1 MAKTARQYVF
11 DGQELMPEPLSYFVE
26 TRLSSNLSGHWQQEV
41 KSKYQGLRVE
51 NGKINWDQQSL
62 LQVINIFWDQA
73 FRDVFGRAQRAWVNE
88 LVEVRNRLSHDE
100 KFTYDDAER
109 ALDTMRRLMDEIS
122 ASETSQNIR
131 NMRNQILNVR
141 SEEQRRN
148 QERRQTNLNLSVET
162 VAGLKPWRDVV
173 EPHPDVSSGD
183 FAQAEFA
190 ANLSDVHKGV
200 APEEYSDPKAFFA
213 RTFLTR
219 GLTELLEG
227 ASKRLAGEGGD
238 PVVELQTNF
247 GGGKTHSLLALY
259 HLVGGIKPQN
269 LPGVDQMAE
278 DINVPEKVNRAV
290 LVGTARGPLD
300 EVENSAGLSIKTSWG
315 DLAWQLGGKDGY
327 ALFKEQDEK
336 GIAPGSELIG
346 NLFEMAGPCLILIDE
361 WVAYLR
367 QLYKVDGLPA
377 GSFDANLTFVHSLT
391 EAVKVSPQTLLVATL
406 PQSDIEV
413 GGEGGKEA
421 LARLEQSFRRV
432 HTTWKAATQEES
444 YEIVRRRLFNDVAGE
459 NTMHRD
465 NTVKQFRKMYRE
477 DPDSFP
483 NDCDTDTYFKKLQL
497 SYPIHPEL
505 FDQLYETW
513 STIDEFQRT
522 RGILRLMAQVVHD
535 LWNGNDPSVLI
546 MPGTV
551 SLSSSKVE
559 PELTKYLEPA
569 WPAIIA
575 SDVDGSDSTPYQI
588 DAKQPNLGKVS
599 ATRRVARALFMSTAP
614 IKSSQNAGVDT
625 KQINIGVV
633 QPGEKPV
640 TFNDAL
646 HRLSNAARH
655 LHSDTGRY
663 WYTTQQ
669 SINKLASDTANQF
682 DEETILD
689 EIDQHLTKYINGI
702 ADRGVFEGVHCAPT
716 SSADISDD
724 AGGVRVVVLGVRTA
738 HTSGNA
744 SSDGMAEAKN
754 ITNYKGTASRVFKNV
769 LVYLAPDG
777 RDMDNLKSAVRM
789 SLAWAQI
796 VRDKDRHN
804 LTQSDLTRAQDKEVE
819 AKQTLETRLRESWKW
834 IIYPYQ
840 TSAHEDIQYQA
851 SKLNSQDR
859 LFDRIQK
866 KLEGDNVLFSTLG
879 PQTLNKKLESFIWHD
894 NPHLKTKDLLEYHD
908 RYIYM
913 PRLTDKSVLKETIQ
927 SAVSQSVPGQFAYA
941 ESYDDNKDTYE
952 GLVIENGLTATVSLT
967 PDSVIVRPSV
977 AEQNRPSK
985 PSSVQGE
992 DTSGD
997 VFTPPVPENTSDEP
1011 TRSLPKQFKGS
1022 VSLSADRPAR
1032 DMSKIIEGIIE
1043 QLTAI
1048 EGADVEL
1055 TLEIHADV
1063 PDGIDSNK
1071 RRTLMENAATLGFT
1085 DKDIG

>member
-11 DGQELMPEPLSYFVE
+11 DGMELLPEPLSHFVE
-26 TRLSSNLSGHWQQEV
+26 MRLSNSLSGHWQQDV
-41 KSKYQGLRVE
+41 KSRYQGLRVE
-51 NGKINWDQQSL
+51 NGSINWDQQSL

-88 LVEVRNRLSHDE
+88 LVEVRNRLAHDE

-122 ASETSQNIR
+122 ASDASQNIR

-148 QERRQTNLNLSVET
+148 EERRKTTLNLTVDT
-162 VAGLKPWRDVV
+162 VAGLKPWREVV
-173 EPHPDVSSGD
+173 DPHPDVSSGN

-200 APEEYSDPKAFFA
+200 APDEYSDPKAFFA

-259 HLVGGIKPQN
+259 HLVGGTKPQD
-269 LPGVDQMAE
+269 LPGVDQMAG
-278 DINVPEKVNRAV
+278 DIKVPEQVKRAV

-315 DLAWQLGGKDGY
+315 DLAWQLGGAEGY

-346 NLFEMAGPCLILIDE
+346 KLFEMAGPCLILIDE

-367 QLYKVDGLPA
+367 QLYKVDSLPA

-465 NTVKQFRKMYRE
+465 NTVKQFRKMYRD

-483 NDCDTDTYFKKLQL
+483 NDCDSDTYFKKLQL

-575 SDVDGSDSTPYQI
+575 GDVDGSDSTPYQI
-588 DAKQPNLGKVS
+588 DAKQPNLGRVS

-625 KQINIGVV
+625 KQINLGVV

-669 SINKLASDTANQF
+669 SINKLASDTAHQF
-682 DEETILD
+682 DEETVLD

-702 ADRGVFEGVHCAPT
+702 ADRGVFEGVHCAPN

-724 AGGVRVVVLGVRTA
+724 AGGVRVVVLGVRAT

-744 SSDGMAEAKN
+744 TSEGMAEAKN
-754 ITNYKGTASRVFKNV
+754 ITNHKGTASRVFKNV
-769 LVYLAPDG
+769 LIYLAPDG
-777 RDMDNLKSAVRM
+777 RDMDNLKNAVRL

-804 LTQSDLTRAQDKEVE
+804 LTQSDLTRAQDKATE
-819 AKQTLETRLRESWKW
+819 ANQTLDTRLREAWKW

-840 TSAHEDIQYQA
+840 ATAHEDVQFQA
-851 SKLNSQDR
+851 TKLNSQDR

-894 NPHLKTKDLLEYHD
+894 YPHLKTKDLLEYHD

-913 PRLTDKSVLKETIQ
+913 PRLTDKSVLKEAIQ
-927 SAVSQSVPGQFAYA
+927 SAISQSVPGQFAYA
-941 ESYDDNKDTYE
+941 ESYDDNKDAYE
-952 GLVIENGLTATVSLT
+952 GLVIENGLSATVSLT
-967 PDSVIVRPSV
+967 PESVIVRPSV
-977 AEQNRPSK
+977 AEQNRPRQ
-985 PSSVQGE
+985 PLTGQDGG
-992 DTSGD
+992 TSDD
-997 VFTPPVPENTSDEP
+997 VFTPPVPEDTPDEP
-1011 TRSLPKQFKGS
+1011 KPSLPKQFKGS

-1063 PDGIDSNK
+1063 PDGIDNNK
-1071 RRTLMENAATLGFT
+1071 RRTLMENATTLGFK
-1085 DKDIG
+1085 DKDMN